1 MSLRNESAFGLLSA
15 LLIASSGCSSKS
27 APVQPATRSGEGD
40 GIVAQAPNKPDEP
53 AGARPAL
60 AIGSLKGRT
69 HTLTIYSAQDG
80 ARYTVSTNDGQVLG
94 ELMSVD
100 ELRAKLPEVFEHFKA
115 PIADPGSYLD
125 ASASVPRED
134 TRPPIS
140 FQDASLD
147 AAR

>member
-1 MSLRNESAFGLLSA
+1 MST
-15 LLIASSGCSSKS
+15 C
-27 APVQPATRSGEGD
+27 TRSGLSVLALFCLIGCTSKQPQAQPT
-40 GIVAQAPNKPDEP
+40 GITEP
-53 AGARPAL
+53 APIAPQVSATVTVEPANARPAL

-100 ELRAKLPEVFEHFKA
+100 ELRAKLPDVFEHFKA